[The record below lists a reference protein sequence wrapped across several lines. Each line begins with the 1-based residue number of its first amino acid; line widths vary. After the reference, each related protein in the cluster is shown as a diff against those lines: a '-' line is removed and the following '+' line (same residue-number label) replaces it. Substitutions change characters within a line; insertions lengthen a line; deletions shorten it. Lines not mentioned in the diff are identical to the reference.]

1 MRYKCCASEEG
12 MSSRSAEMN
21 TLHLFGSYSGPVM
34 GSFYH
39 SSCRKDQG
47 TVFFFKFGIEDFTD
61 PGLLKTLLTLTGLS
75 QWFCLH
81 KCLGIVLLMIRFLFS
96 PRPMRGL
103 NTFGKTCMLLT
114 KP

>member
-39 SSCRKDQG
+39 SSCRKDLG
-47 TVFFFKFGIEDFTD
+47 TVFFLNLVLKI
-61 PGLLKTLLTLTGLS
+61 LLI
-75 QWFCLH
+75 Q
-81 KCLGIVLLMIRFLFS
+81 VY
-96 PRPMRGL
+96 
-103 NTFGKTCMLLT
+103 
-114 KP
+114 

>member
-1 MRYKCCASEEG
+1 

-21 TLHLFGSYSGPVM
+21 TLHLFGCYSDPVM

-47 TVFFFKFGIEDFTD
+47 TVFFFTD
-61 PGLLKTLLTLTGLS
+61 PGPLKILLTLTGLS

-81 KCLGIVLLMIRFLFS
+81 KCFGIVLLMIRFLFS

-103 NTFGKTCMLLT
+103 NTFGTTCMLLT

>member
-21 TLHLFGSYSGPVM
+21 TLHPFGSYSGPVM

-47 TVFFFKFGIEDFTD
+47 TFLNLVLKI
-61 PGLLKTLLTLTGLS
+61 LLI
-75 QWFCLH
+75 Q
-81 KCLGIVLLMIRFLFS
+81 VY
-96 PRPMRGL
+96 
-103 NTFGKTCMLLT
+103 
-114 KP
+114 